1 MVKIRVKHNGKYVD
15 VWVVSEKCKDYDCLA
30 IGKYRHMSKSIDG
43 TISFW
48 EDDFYSCLN
57 NAYHGCSDKPK
68 LKESLK

>member
-43 TISFW
+43 TIGII
-48 EDDFYSCLN
+48 LN
-57 NAYHGCSDKPK
+57 Y
-68 LKESLK
+68 